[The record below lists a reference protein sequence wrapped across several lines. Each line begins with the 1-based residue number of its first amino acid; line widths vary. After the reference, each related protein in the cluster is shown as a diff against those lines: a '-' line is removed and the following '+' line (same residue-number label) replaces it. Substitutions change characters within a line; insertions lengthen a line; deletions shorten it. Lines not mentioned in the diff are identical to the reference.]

1 MARRRSR
8 ERRWSQDPDAVLRG
22 DEPVELRALLRLI
35 QDVNPTGREKDPVE
49 RARRYALKSSLQSLL
64 LRRHA
69 DVLRVVKTV
78 RPGIVGLRCTTARE
92 DGGHARLEL
101 LDADARQIA
110 LDRLE

>member
-8 ERRWSQDPDAVLRG
+8 ERRWSHDPEAVLRG
-22 DEPVELRALLRLI
+22 EETVELRDLLRLI
-35 QDVNPTGREKDPVE
+35 QDVNPTGREADAAE

-78 RPGIVGLRCTTARE
+78 RPGIVGLRCTTQRE
-92 DGGHARLEL
+92 DGGHARLDL
-101 LDADARQIA
+101 LDADARDVA
-110 LDRLE
+110 LGLLE